1 MSRTWRS
8 MYILKIISCKMP
20 VFTVVVKWGKEK
32 FENVELNSDES
43 PELFKAQL
51 FALSGVAP
59 ERQKVM
65 YKGSVLKDNDWGN
78 FKLKNGVTFLM
89 MGSVGELPQAPAK
102 KTVFVEDMTDAQLA
116 SAYDMPT
123 GLSNLGNTC
132 YMNATVQC
140 LRNVPEL
147 KEALSKYTIIGS
159 SIDSAHSIT
168 AALRDL
174 YKVMDKT
181 PESLPPIIFIQILHN
196 VFPQFAEKTEQ
207 GVYAQQDANECW
219 TQIVRM
225 LQQKLPSMKSTEMEE
240 QAEGTAGVAAASAT
254 AAKGFIDQY
263 FGIESE
269 SVLKCAEAPD
279 EPETTSKE
287 TLFQLSCFISQDVKY
302 MHTGLKSRLVE
313 NIEKKSAT
321 LGRDAVY
328 TKTSKLSR
336 LPAYL
341 TVQFVRFYFKEKDAI
356 NAKILKDVKF
366 PLSLDVF
373 DLCTE
378 KLQQKLMPIR
388 AKFKEIEDKK
398 VEEAAKRK
406 KEGGKEPMDVDKKT
420 RLEPFSFPD
429 DVGSNNSGYYEL
441 TAVLT
446 HQGRSSSSG
455 HYLAWIRRKG
465 DDWVKCDDDKMSNVT
480 SEDILK
486 LSGGG
491 DWHCAYV
498 LLYGPRRLEVEDDN

>member
-1 MSRTWRS
+1 
-8 MYILKIISCKMP
+8 MP
-20 VFTVVVKWGKEK
+20 VFTVSVKWGREK

-65 YKGSVLKDNDWGN
+65 LKGSVLKGNDWGN
-78 FKLKNGVTFLM
+78 FKIKNGITLLM
-89 MGSVGELPQAPAK
+89 MGSVGELPQAPAQ
-102 KTVFVEDMTDAQLA
+102 KTVFVEDMTEAQLA
-116 SAYDMPT
+116 SAYEMPT
-123 GLSNLGNTC
+123 GLQNLGNTC

-140 LRNVPEL
+140 LRNIPEL
-147 KEALSKYTIIGS
+147 KDALAKYTTRGIPT
-159 SIDSAHSIT
+159 DPAHSIT
-168 AALRDL
+168 VALRDL
-174 YKVMDKT
+174 YKIMDKT
-181 PESLPPIIFIQILHN
+181 ADSLPPIIFLQILHS

-207 GVYAQQDANECW
+207 GIYMQQDANECW

-225 LQQKLPSMKSTEMEE
+225 LQQKLPAIKPEE
-240 QAEGTAGVAAASAT
+240 NGDHTGASAAA

-269 SVLKCAEAPD
+269 AVMKCNEAPD
-279 EPETTSKE
+279 EPETKSKE

-302 MHTGLKSRLVE
+302 MHTGLKSRLE
-313 NIEKKSAT
+313 ESIEKRSPT

-366 PLSLDVF
+366 QMSLDVF

-378 KLQQKLMPIR
+378 ELQQKLMPVR

-398 VEEAAKRK
+398 VEEAANRK

-429 DVGSNNSGYYEL
+429 DIGSNNSGYYEL

-465 DDWVKCDDDKMSNVT
+465 DEWVKCDDDNMSNAT
-480 SEDILK
+480 TEQILK

-498 LLYGPRRLEVEDDN
+498 LLYRPRQLEVEDE

>member
-1 MSRTWRS
+1 
-8 MYILKIISCKMP
+8 MP
-20 VFTVVVKWGKEK
+20 VFTVSIKWGKEK
-32 FENVELNSDES
+32 FENVELNTDD
-43 PELFKAQL
+43 PPDVFKAQL

-65 YKGSVLKDNDWGN
+65 LKGSVLKDNDHWGN
-78 FKLKNGVTFLM
+78 FKIKNGITLLM
-89 MGSVGELPQAPAK
+89 MGSVGELPKAPAE
-102 KTVFVEDMTDAQLA
+102 KTVFVEDMTEAQLA

-123 GLSNLGNTC
+123 GLNNLGNTC

-147 KEALSKYTIIGS
+147 KDALTKYKAVGMS
-159 SIDSAHSIT
+159 ADSAHLIT
-168 AALRDL
+168 TALRDL
-174 YKVMDKT
+174 YKIMDKA
-181 PESLPPIIFIQILHN
+181 PETLPPIVFLQILHN
-196 VFPQFAEKTEQ
+196 VFPHFAEKTEQ
-207 GVYAQQDANECW
+207 GIYAQQDANECW
-219 TQIVRM
+219 TQVVRM
-225 LQQKLPSMKSTEMEE
+225 LQQRLPGIKSTESAE
-240 QAEGTAGVAAASAT
+240 QAEAAAAT

-269 SVLKCAEAPD
+269 SVMKCAEAPD
-279 EPETTSKE
+279 EPETKSKE

-302 MHTGLKSRLVE
+302 MHTGLVSRLEE
-313 NIEKKSAT
+313 NIEKHSST

-328 TKTSKLSR
+328 TKKSKLSR

-366 PLSLDVF
+366 PLNLDVF
-373 DLCTE
+373 DLCSE
-378 KLQQKLMPIR
+378 ELQQKLMPVR

-398 VEEAAKRK
+398 VEEAANRK

-465 DDWVKCDDDKMSNVT
+465 DNWVKCDDDKMSNVT

-498 LLYGPRRLEVEDDN
+498 LLYGPRQLEVVDE

>member
-1 MSRTWRS
+1 
-8 MYILKIISCKMP
+8 MP

-65 YKGSVLKDNDWGN
+65 YKGSVLK
-78 FKLKNGVTFLM
+78 VCR
-89 MGSVGELPQAPAK
+89 SS
-102 KTVFVEDMTDAQLA
+102 TDAAL
-116 SAYDMPT
+116 SATIGMIQEFHNANPT
-123 GLSNLGNTC
+123 VNTR
-132 YMNATVQC
+132 VVVKWGKEKFE
-140 LRNVPEL
+140 NVELNSDESPEL
-147 KEALSKYTIIGS
+147 FKAQLFALSGV
-159 SIDSAHSIT
+159 APE
-168 AALRDL
+168 RQ
-174 YKVMDKT
+174 KVM
-181 PESLPPIIFIQILHN
+181 
-196 VFPQFAEKTEQ
+196 
-207 GVYAQQDANECW
+207 Y
-219 TQIVRM
+219 
-225 LQQKLPSMKSTEMEE
+225 
-240 QAEGTAGVAAASAT
+240 
-254 AAKGFIDQY
+254 KG
-263 FGIESE
+263 
-269 SVLKCAEAPD
+269 SVLKLCKLLITFFPI
-279 EPETTSKE
+279 
-287 TLFQLSCFISQDVKY
+287 LSDVKY

-465 DDWVKCDDDKMSNVT
+465 GVNDWVKCDDDKMSNVT

>member
-1 MSRTWRS
+1 
-8 MYILKIISCKMP
+8 MP
-20 VFTVVVKWGKEK
+20 IYTVAVKWGKEK
-32 FENVELNSDES
+32 FENLELNSDES

-65 YKGSVLKDNDWGN
+65 FKGSVLKDNDWGT
-78 FKLKNGVTFLM
+78 FKLKNGVTLLM
-89 MGSVGELPQAPAK
+89 MGSVGELPQAPVQ
-102 KTVFVEDMTDAQLA
+102 KTVFVEDMTEAQLA

-123 GLSNLGNTC
+123 GLNNLGNTC

-147 KEALSKYTIIGS
+147 KDALARYNTIGS
-159 SIDSAHSIT
+159 PVDEGHSIT
-168 AALRDL
+168 TALRDL
-174 YKVMDKT
+174 YKIMDKT
-181 PESLPPIIFIQILHN
+181 SEALPPIIFLQILHN

-207 GVYAQQDANECW
+207 GIYAQQDANECW

-225 LQQKLPSMKSTEMEE
+225 LQQKLPGIKSSEDNEKD
-240 QAEGTAGVAAASAT
+240 EGAAAASPAVR
-254 AAKGFIDQY
+254 GFIDQY
-263 FGIESE
+263 FGIESQ

-279 EPETTSKE
+279 EPETKSKE

-302 MHTGLKSRLVE
+302 MHTGLKSRLEE
-313 NIEKKSAT
+313 NIEKRSAT
-321 LGRDAVY
+321 LGRDAMY

-341 TVQFVRFYFKEKDAI
+341 TVQFVRFYFKEKDVI

-366 PLSLDVF
+366 PLTLDVF

-378 KLQQKLMPIR
+378 ELQQKLMPVR

-398 VEEAAKRK
+398 VEEATKRK

-429 DVGSNNSGYYEL
+429 DIGSNNSGYYEL

-455 HYLAWIRRKG
+455 HYLAWIRKKG

-498 LLYGPRRLEVEDDN
+498 LLYGPRRLEVEDDE

>member
-1 MSRTWRS
+1 
-8 MYILKIISCKMP
+8 MP
-20 VFTVVVKWGKEK
+20 VFTVNVKWGKEK

-43 PELFKAQL
+43 PEVFKAQL

-65 YKGSVLKDNDWGN
+65 FKGSVLKDNDWGT
-78 FKLKNGVTFLM
+78 FKLKNGITLLM
-89 MGSVGELPQAPAK
+89 MGSVGELPQAPTQ
-102 KTVFVEDMTDAQLA
+102 KTMFVEDMTEAQLA

-123 GLSNLGNTC
+123 GLNNLGNTC

-147 KEALSKYTIIGS
+147 KDALAKYNAVGS
-159 SIDSAHSIT
+159 PVDSAHSIT
-168 AALRDL
+168 VALRDL
-174 YKVMDKT
+174 YKIMDKT
-181 PESLPPIIFIQILHN
+181 PESLPPIIFLQILHN

-207 GVYAQQDANECW
+207 GVFAQQDANECW

-225 LQQKLPSMKSTEMEE
+225 LQQKLPGIKSIESGEH
-240 QAEGTAGVAAASAT
+240 AESAAAAAAAAAAT
-254 AAKGFIDQY
+254 PAVKAFIDQY

-269 SVLKCAEAPD
+269 SILKCAEAP
-279 EPETTSKE
+279 EELETKSKE

-302 MHTGLKSRLVE
+302 LHTGLKSCLEE
-313 NIEKKSAT
+313 NITKRSAT
-321 LGRDAVY
+321 LERDAVY

-373 DLCTE
+373 DLCSE
-378 KLQQKLMPIR
+378 ELQQKLMPVR

-398 VEEAAKRK
+398 VEEAAQRK

-429 DVGSNNSGYYEL
+429 DTGSNNSGYYEL
-441 TAVLT
+441 SAVLT

-498 LLYGPRRLEVEDDN
+498 LLYGPRPLEVEDDE